1 MISNINYTTMYSK
14 TWPSSLLY
22 IQLRRIQNPF
32 KRQKQSCGGVLCQS
46 LIFSK
51 VVGLRPTT
59 LLKKRL
65 WHKSF
70 PVSFAKFPRTPFLT
84 KQIRWLLLKRLSKR
98 VVSLEVTIFTKNSIL
113 EVSKGSEY
121 IIAQ

>member
-1 MISNINYTTMYSK
+1 MISNINYTTIYSK

-32 KRQKQSCGGVLCQS
+32 KRQKQSSGGVLCQS

-51 VVGLRPTT
+51 VAGLRPAT

-70 PVSFAKFPRTPFLT
+70 PVNFAKFPRTPFLT
-84 KQIRWLLLKRLSKR
+84 KHLRWLLLKRLSER

-113 EVSKGSEY
+113 DV
-121 IIAQ
+121 